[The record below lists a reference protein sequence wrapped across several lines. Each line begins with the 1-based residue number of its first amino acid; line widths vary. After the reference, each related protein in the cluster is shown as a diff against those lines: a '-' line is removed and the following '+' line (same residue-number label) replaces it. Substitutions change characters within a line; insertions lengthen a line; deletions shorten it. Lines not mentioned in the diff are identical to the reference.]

1 MSKVAYVPD
10 ITESLTPAQLKKM
23 AEREA
28 AEAAAPNPSK
38 EGRKKASSANLVK
51 ARAAR
56 KAKAAETAVK
66 KLEAKIAEKRAL
78 MKPAPEEI
86 FDDEIPDDAPE
97 GDPEEEF
104 QDAPEDPEEE
114 ELQLVPVK
122 KAAPKRESKRTSPPK
137 ERKVPKPTLAEKQAL
152 TAESMRATIEEV
164 LASQRV
170 KAPAKRAPK
179 KAAKPTPPPPAA
191 PKRPEFKFINV

>member
-104 QDAPEDPEEE
+104 QDAPEDPE
-114 ELQLVPVK
+114 
-122 KAAPKRESKRTSPPK
+122 RR
-137 ERKVPKPTLAEKQAL
+137 
-152 TAESMRATIEEV
+152 
-164 LASQRV
+164 RV
-170 KAPAKRAPK
+170 AISACQKSSTK
-179 KAAKPTPPPPAA
+179 T
-191 PKRPEFKFINV
+191 